1 MVDLN
6 LKNCP
11 MCDGKARHVTISF
24 VRHQVK
30 CSRCTLTVTAFLKQ
44 AASDAW
50 NRRSSPAA
58 EIADPVSY
66 HEHFLRT
73 YPSRRQNR

>member
-1 MVDLN
+1 MADLK

-11 MCDGKARHVTISF
+11 MCDGKAKHVATSF

-30 CSRCTLTVTAFLKQ
+30 CSRCTLSVTAFLKQ

-50 NRRSSPAA
+50 NRRASPLE
-58 EIADPVSY
+58 EIADAVNYS
-66 HEHFLRT
+66 EHSLRA
-73 YPSRRQNR
+73 